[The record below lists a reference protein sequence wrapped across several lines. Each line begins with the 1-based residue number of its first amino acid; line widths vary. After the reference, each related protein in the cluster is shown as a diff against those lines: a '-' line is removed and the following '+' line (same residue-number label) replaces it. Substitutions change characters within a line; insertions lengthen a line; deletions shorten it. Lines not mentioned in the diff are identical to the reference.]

1 MAYQTRSTRTEALL
15 LAELGEAG
23 LQVESIDPA
32 EQHPDFRV
40 CVDMGGVGCWVPVP
54 GFLFVW
60 DLARLSVVGLLCAA
74 DSSNR
79 LV

>member
-23 LQVESIDPA
+23 LRVEIVDPA

-40 CVDMGGVGCWVPVP
+40 CMVGCCWVGVGCLCRAFCLF
-54 GFLFVW
+54 GFSLGFRSSACF
-60 DLARLSVVGLLCAA
+60 ARPTRQI
-74 DSSNR
+74 D
-79 LV
+79 